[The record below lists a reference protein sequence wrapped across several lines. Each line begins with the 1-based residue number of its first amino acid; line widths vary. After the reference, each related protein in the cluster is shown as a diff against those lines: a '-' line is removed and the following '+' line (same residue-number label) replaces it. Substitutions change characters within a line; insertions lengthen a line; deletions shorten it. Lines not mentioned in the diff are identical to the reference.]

1 MTGPLTLL
9 IVEDETLLA
18 EMHAEYIRHL
28 PGFSKIW
35 LAGNLAQARMMIERF
50 KPGLILLDNY
60 LPDGRGITLL
70 HELTQGHYPGGVVFT
85 TAASDMETVSEAV
98 RSGAFDYLVKP
109 IAYERLRQ
117 TLTRYQQR
125 RRMLASIDSASQQ
138 QIDEMFNA
146 YARGEPKEDLPT
158 GIDALTLNAVLK
170 LFSDPTA
177 RHTAESIAQALTIS
191 RTTSRRYLEY
201 CASRHLIVAEIVH
214 GKVGRPQRIYHSG

>member
-1 MTGPLTLL
+1 MTEPLTLL

-18 EMHAEYIRHL
+18 EMHAEYIRHI
-28 PGFSKIW
+28 PGFSQIW

-60 LPDGRGITLL
+60 LPDGKGITLL
-70 HELTQGHYPGGVVFT
+70 HELTQARYPGGVVFT

-109 IAYERLRQ
+109 IAYERLGQ

-125 RRMLASIDSASQQ
+125 RRMLAGNDSASQK

-146 YARGEPKEDLPT
+146 YARGEPKGDLPT
-158 GIDALTLNAVLK
+158 GIDALTLIAVLK
-170 LFSDPTA
+170 LFADPTVH
-177 RHTAESIAQALTIS
+177 HTAETIAQALTIS

-201 CASRHLIVAEIVH
+201 CASRHLIIAEIIH
-214 GKVGRPQRIYHSG
+214 GKVGRPQRIYHGG